1 MKNLKKE
8 KKGFRSFYQN
18 IVDLIIKEEKNI
30 TNKMKSKD
38 KTRKH
43 REKRRNKTR
52 KIR

>member
-1 MKNLKKE
+1 MNILILKK
-8 KKGFRSFYQN
+8 
-18 IVDLIIKEEKNI
+18 VKENI

-43 REKRRNKTR
+43 REKRNKTR